1 MNNKFPFIDREPA
14 LLLCAAMLGMV
25 MGCTE
30 PPQAGSAIVAP
41 PPTVIVQDD
50 YVYYPG
56 YEIYYSNN
64 RHQYAYLDNG
74 KWIWSPAPQT
84 VSIDTLRASPSVKME
99 FHDSPENHHV
109 ETLQRYPKNWTPP
122 PR

>member
-1 MNNKFPFIDREPA
+1 MKNSTPDKPA
-14 LLLCAAMLGMV
+14 LLLCAVILGMV

-30 PPQAGSAIVAP
+30 PPQAGNTMVAP
-41 PPTVIVQDD
+41 PATVLAPDD

-64 RHQYAYLDNG
+64 RHQYVYLDDG
-74 KWIWSPAPQT
+74 KWVWSSAPQT
-84 VSIDTLRASPSVKME
+84 VSADTLRASPSVKME

-109 ETLQRYPKNWTPP
+109 EIVQKYPKNWTPP
-122 PR
+122 PK